1 MEKITINSQEQKPF
15 LTLKLDS
22 MQTFELINAL
32 RCNNIRY
39 HMAVKNRLAEI
50 QKHKDN
56 KDYVAMQEFTINR
69 LRSSIDTAQN
79 ILKQIYTEYPW
90 LAPEA
95 EQNEE

>member
-1 MEKITINSQEQKPF
+1 MEKNNNGQMPKAF

-32 RCNNIRY
+32 HCNNIR
-39 HMAVKNRLAEI
+39 HHIAMQNRLAEI
-50 QKHKDN
+50 QKYKDN
-56 KDYVAMQEFTINR
+56 KDYVAMQEFTVNR
-69 LRSSIDTAQN
+69 LHSSIDTAQS
-79 ILKQIYTEYPW
+79 ILEQIYAKYPW

>member
-1 MEKITINSQEQKPF
+1 MEKNNNGQMPKAF

-32 RCNNIRY
+32 RCNNVRHHIA
-39 HMAVKNRLAEI
+39 MQNRLAEI
-50 QKHKDN
+50 QKNKDN

-69 LRSSIDTAQN
+69 LRSSVITAQS
-79 ILKQIYTEYPW
+79 ILEQIYAKYPW

>member
-1 MEKITINSQEQKPF
+1 MQKNNNGQTPKPF

-32 RCNNIRY
+32 RCNNVRY
-39 HMAVKNRLAEI
+39 HIAMQNRLAEI
-50 QKHKDN
+50 QKNKDN

-69 LRSSIDTAQN
+69 LRSSIDAAQS
-79 ILKQIYTEYPW
+79 ILKQIYAKYPW

-95 EQNEE
+95 EQNED

>member
-1 MEKITINSQEQKPF
+1 MQKNNNGQTPKAF

-32 RCNNIRY
+32 RCNNVRY
-39 HMAVKNRLAEI
+39 HIAMQNRLAEI
-50 QKHKDN
+50 QKNKDN

-69 LRSSIDTAQN
+69 LRSSINTAQN
-79 ILKQIYTEYPW
+79 ILEQIYAKYPW

>member
-1 MEKITINSQEQKPF
+1 MQKNNNGQTPKAF

-32 RCNNIRY
+32 RCNNVRCLIA
-39 HMAVKNRLAEI
+39 MQNRLAEI
-50 QKHKDN
+50 QKNKDN

-69 LRSSIDTAQN
+69 LHSSIDTAQN
-79 ILKQIYTEYPW
+79 ILKQIYAKYPW

>member
-1 MEKITINSQEQKPF
+1 MQKNNNGQTPKAF

-39 HMAVKNRLAEI
+39 HIAMQSKSAEI
-50 QKHKDN
+50 QKNKHD
-56 KDYVAMQEFTINR
+56 KDYVRLQEFTANR
-69 LRSSIDTAQN
+69 LHSSIITTQS
-79 ILKQIYTEYPW
+79 ILKQIYAKYPW

>member
-1 MEKITINSQEQKPF
+1 MEKNNNGQMPKAF

-32 RCNNIRY
+32 RCNNVRHHIA
-39 HMAVKNRLAEI
+39 MQNRLAEI
-50 QKHKDN
+50 QKNKDN
-56 KDYVAMQEFTINR
+56 KDYVAMQEFTIIR
-69 LRSSIDTAQN
+69 LRSSVITAQS
-79 ILKQIYTEYPW
+79 ILKQIYAKYPW

>member
-1 MEKITINSQEQKPF
+1 MQKNNNGQTPKAF

-22 MQTFELINAL
+22 AQTFELINAL

-39 HMAVKNRLAEI
+39 HIAMQNKSAEI
-50 QKHKDN
+50 QKNKHD
-56 KDYVAMQEFTINR
+56 KDYVSLQEFSVNR
-69 LRSSIDTAQN
+69 LQSSIITAQS
-79 ILKQIYTEYPW
+79 ILEQIYAKYPW

>member
-1 MEKITINSQEQKPF
+1 MEKNNNGQMPKAF

-32 RCNNIRY
+32 RCNNIR
-39 HMAVKNRLAEI
+39 HHIAMQNRLAEI
-50 QKHKDN
+50 QKNKDN
-56 KDYVAMQEFTINR
+56 KDYVAMQEFTVNR
-69 LRSSIDTAQN
+69 LHSSIDTAQS
-79 ILKQIYTEYPW
+79 ILDQIYAKYPW

>member
-1 MEKITINSQEQKPF
+1 MQKNNNGQTPKAF

-32 RCNNIRY
+32 RCNNVRY
-39 HMAVKNRLAEI
+39 HIAMQNRLAEI
-50 QKHKDN
+50 QKNKDN

-69 LRSSIDTAQN
+69 LHSSIDTAQS
-79 ILKQIYTEYPW
+79 ILKQIYAKYPW

>member
-1 MEKITINSQEQKPF
+1 MQKNNNGQTPKAF

-32 RCNNIRY
+32 RCNNVRY
-39 HMAVKNRLAEI
+39 HIAMQNRLAEI
-50 QKHKDN
+50 QKNKDN

-69 LRSSIDTAQN
+69 LRSSVITAQS
-79 ILKQIYTEYPW
+79 ILEQIYAKYPW

>member
-1 MEKITINSQEQKPF
+1 MEKNNNGQTPKAF

-39 HMAVKNRLAEI
+39 HMSVKNRLAEI
-50 QKHKDN
+50 QTHKDN

-69 LRSSIDTAQN
+69 LRSSVITAQS
-79 ILKQIYTEYPW
+79 ILEQIYAKYPW

>member
-1 MEKITINSQEQKPF
+1 MQKNNNGQMPKAF
-15 LTLKLDS
+15 LALKLDS

-32 RCNNIRY
+32 RCNSIRY
-39 HMAVKNRLAEI
+39 HIAMQNRLAEI
-50 QKHKDN
+50 PKNKDN

-69 LRSSIDTAQN
+69 LHSSIDTAQS
-79 ILKQIYTEYPW
+79 ILKQIYAKYPW

>member
-1 MEKITINSQEQKPF
+1 MEKNNNGQTPKAF

-32 RCNNIRY
+32 RCNNVRHHIA
-39 HMAVKNRLAEI
+39 MQNRLAEI
-50 QKHKDN
+50 QKNKDN

-69 LRSSIDTAQN
+69 LRSSVITAQS
-79 ILKQIYTEYPW
+79 ILEQIYAKYPW

>member
-1 MEKITINSQEQKPF
+1 MEKNNNGQMPKAF

-32 RCNNIRY
+32 RCNSIRY
-39 HMAVKNRLAEI
+39 MAVKNRLAEI
-50 QKHKDN
+50 QTHKDN

-69 LRSSIDTAQN
+69 LRSSVITAQS
-79 ILKQIYTEYPW
+79 ILKQIYAKYPW

>member
-1 MEKITINSQEQKPF
+1 MQKNNNGQTPKAF

-50 QKHKDN
+50 QTHKDN

-69 LRSSIDTAQN
+69 LRSSVITTQS
-79 ILKQIYTEYPW
+79 ILKQIYAKYPW

>member
-1 MEKITINSQEQKPF
+1 MEKNNNGQMPKAF

-32 RCNNIRY
+32 RCNSIRY

-50 QKHKDN
+50 QTHKDN

-69 LRSSIDTAQN
+69 LRSSVITAQS
-79 ILKQIYTEYPW
+79 ILKQIYAKYPW

-95 EQNEE
+95 EPNEE

>member
-1 MEKITINSQEQKPF
+1 MEKNNNGQTPKAF

-32 RCNNIRY
+32 RCNNVRY
-39 HMAVKNRLAEI
+39 HIAMQNRLAEI
-50 QKHKDN
+50 QKNKDN

-69 LRSSIDTAQN
+69 LRSSVITAQS
-79 ILKQIYTEYPW
+79 ILKQIYAKYPW